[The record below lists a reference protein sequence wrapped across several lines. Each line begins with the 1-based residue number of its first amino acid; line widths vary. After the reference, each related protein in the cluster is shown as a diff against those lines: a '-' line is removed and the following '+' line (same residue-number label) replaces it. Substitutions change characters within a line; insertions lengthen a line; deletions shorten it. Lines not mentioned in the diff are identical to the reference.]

1 MKRSYSIVFSHL
13 TAQLF
18 AWSGTPRANKK
29 YLGNREIIGTVQ
41 AINETDALNL
51 WRESRAHCST

>member
-1 MKRSYSIVFSHL
+1 MKRSFCIVFSHL

-18 AWSGTPRANKK
+18 AWSGTPKANKK

-41 AINETDALNL
+41 AASENEALTL
-51 WRESRAHCST
+51 WRESRAFGAT